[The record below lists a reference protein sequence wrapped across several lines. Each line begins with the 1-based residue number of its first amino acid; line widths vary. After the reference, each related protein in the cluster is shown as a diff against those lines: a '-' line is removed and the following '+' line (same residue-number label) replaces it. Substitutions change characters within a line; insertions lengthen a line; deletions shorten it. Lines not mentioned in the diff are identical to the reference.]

1 MSAVLMPT
9 RILIV
14 GGGGREHALA
24 WKLAGEPGV
33 NEVFVAPGGFA
44 IGNEPRVSCLPEVDP
59 LDPAAVVAAA
69 GAAAAELV
77 VIGPEASLAAGVA
90 DACTA
95 AGIPVFGPS
104 RSAARIETSKSF
116 CHAVAAAAGVR
127 MAHSRSFSRLAPA
140 RVFAAELAAGGDGLV
155 VKADGLAAGKG
166 VTMCASL
173 REAEAALEA
182 IFGAAVSS
190 GEPGGEAA
198 DGSGGSGQNELAR
211 VVIEERL
218 FGLEASVIALCDGR
232 DALALP
238 PARDFKR
245 LADGDRGPNTC
256 GMGAYSPLPDLPD
269 QAVQEIV
276 ASVHRPL
283 LAELARQGSPFR
295 GALYA
300 GLILTADGPV
310 LLECNARFGDPETQ
324 VTLPRLAVPLGPL
337 LRAAAR
343 RELAA
348 AAAALGLG
356 GSGRPEGEPS
366 TLIPVLPG
374 AAVGFV
380 LASAGYPERARWGD
394 AIRGLA
400 PGAGADVVSG
410 EPPGLVFHS
419 GTTVDP
425 DGLVRTNGGRV
436 LTAVGRGADLESAR
450 GAAERLADAIDFDGV
465 QRRRDIARDL
475 PAQPVGSS
483 RSIPAGVPA

>member
-1 MSAVLMPT
+1 ARERPALCQRAGDGGWGPDCPRVGWTRAQPDDRAGIPADAPPARPGAGAQPELRADARGGGSGMSAVLMPT

-218 FGLEASVIALCDGR
+218 FGLEASV
-232 DALALP
+232 
-238 PARDFKR
+238 
-245 LADGDRGPNTC
+245 
-256 GMGAYSPLPDLPD
+256 
-269 QAVQEIV
+269 
-276 ASVHRPL
+276 
-283 LAELARQGSPFR
+283 
-295 GALYA
+295 
-300 GLILTADGPV
+300 
-310 LLECNARFGDPETQ
+310 
-324 VTLPRLAVPLGPL
+324 
-337 LRAAAR
+337 
-343 RELAA
+343 
-348 AAAALGLG
+348 
-356 GSGRPEGEPS
+356 
-366 TLIPVLPG
+366 
-374 AAVGFV
+374 
-380 LASAGYPERARWGD
+380 
-394 AIRGLA
+394 
-400 PGAGADVVSG
+400 
-410 EPPGLVFHS
+410 
-419 GTTVDP
+419 
-425 DGLVRTNGGRV
+425 
-436 LTAVGRGADLESAR
+436 
-450 GAAERLADAIDFDGV
+450 
-465 QRRRDIARDL
+465 
-475 PAQPVGSS
+475 
-483 RSIPAGVPA
+483 